1 MDRDKER
8 LQNIIGISD
17 IDKFVGVIEVT
28 FLKLTIVIENHARI
42 LRRSLSHLE
51 LSNSI

>member
-1 MDRDKER
+1 MNRDKER
-8 LQNIIGISD
+8 LQNIIEIRN
-17 IDKFVGVIEVT
+17 IDKLVGVIEVT

>member
-1 MDRDKER
+1 MGRNKER
-8 LQNIIGISD
+8 LQNIIDISD
-17 IDKFVGVIEVT
+17 IDKLVGVIEVT